1 MNKILL
7 KSLNVVVCLLLIGA
21 SIFTLLTSK
30 SFPSN
35 SENNNA
41 TNAQNSTSVYTY
53 LTPATY
59 TFGILFVLYFWL
71 VIFIIYQ
78 WFVDESGGDSE
89 KYDLVADGVSYY
101 FIIAGILFIAWFI
114 LWKFKLYI
122 IAAIVHVLSFA
133 AIVYICYLIDFYY
146 YTKGFLENLF
156 IRKLFSIWAACS
168 LYAILLSFWIA
179 IPALDTILLSVIVLV
194 ILIIIGLFVVDY
206 YPNRDFVFSL
216 VIVWILIGVAICSS
230 NAFPVFTITVLGIGL
245 ITGGILKAIV
255 NLYIEQHRSMDILG

>member
-7 KSLNVVVCLLLIGA
+7 KSLNVVVSLLFIGA
-21 SIFTLLTSK
+21 SIFTLFTSK

-41 TNAQNSTSVYTY
+41 TNAQNSTSLYTY

-78 WFVDESGGDSE
+78 WFVDEGDDSE
-89 KYDLVADGVSYY
+89 KYEIVVDGVSYY
-101 FIIAGILFIAWFI
+101 FIIAGILITAWFI

-122 IAAIVHVLSFA
+122 IAAIVHLLSFA
-133 AIVYICYLIDFYY
+133 TVVYICYYIDFYY
-146 YTKGFLENLF
+146 PTKGFLENLF

-168 LYAILLSFWIA
+168 LYAVLLSFWIA
-179 IPALDTILLSVIVLV
+179 IPALDTIPLSVIVL
-194 ILIIIGLFVVDY
+194 ILLIIIGLFVVDY
-206 YPNRDFVFSL
+206 YPSRDFVFSL
-216 VIVWILIGVAICSS
+216 VIVWILIGVAIYSFKTFS
-230 NAFPVFTITVLGIGL
+230 VFTVTVLGIGL
-245 ITGGILKAIV
+245 ISGGILKAIV
-255 NLYIEQHRSMDILG
+255 NLYMEQHRSMGILG